1 MLHSL
6 WHALGRDLMVLLHGL
21 VLCSVVLALM
31 WWISKRPPTPKK
43 EKFTKR
49 LNKRLRSSPRKR

>member
-21 VLCSVVLALM
+21 VLCGVVLAFM
-31 WWISKRPPTPKK
+31 WWISKRPPTAKK
-43 EKFTKR
+43 EKFSSQLSKR
-49 LNKRLRSSPRKR
+49 FKKSRQGK